1 LQRRSRMNK
10 RKQRH
15 WCILTRDSKEKERSQ
30 RLKPCCRC
38 INGSS
43 AFISFS
49 LSLSLSLCL
58 SLSLY
63 LSLCFNSW
71 LCHRDLTERFTSR
84 NSRRP
89 GARQRTR
96 AIDEFPIMRFP
107 SRIRNP
113 TRNRDVSRLISGI
126 QSVLLAGR
134 FFSNPLRDSI
144 LFPRGLARSSNK
156 IAGSR
161 AVFSYANNKK
171 TIHTRRSFPPLSLS
185 LSLSHSLSSSFF
197 PMRRRALY
205 FCHYSFSA
213 TSRFLLARQF
223 HESARGVIKPRR
235 SGLVYR
241 DDQDPNSI
249 ILFRVIFAARL
260 LR

>member
-1 LQRRSRMNK
+1 VHSHAGFKGK
-10 RKQRH
+10 RK
-15 WCILTRDSKEKERSQ
+15 ITAIKTVLPLYQ
-30 RLKPCCRC
+30 RLLG
-38 INGSS
+38 IY
-43 AFISFS
+43 
-49 LSLSLSLCL
+49 LV
-58 SLSLY
+58 LSLY
-63 LSLCFNSW
+63 LSLSLCFNSW

-96 AIDEFPIMRFP
+96 AIDEFPIMRFL

-161 AVFSYANNKK
+161 AVFSYANNKRPF
-171 TIHTRRSFPPLSLS
+171 TLDDRLPSPPSLS
-185 LSLSHSLSSSFF
+185 LSLFLFLPNAAS
-197 PMRRRALY
+197 RAL
-205 FCHYSFSA
+205 FLPLLFQRDVALPVSA
-213 TSRFLLARQF
+213 TVS
-223 HESARGVIKPRR
+223 
-235 SGLVYR
+235 
-241 DDQDPNSI
+241 
-249 ILFRVIFAARL
+249 
-260 LR
+260 